1 MANVLVIYFS
11 AYGHIHRMAEAAAK
25 GAAEEGHAVRLARIP
40 EFRSPDNVTALLD
53 HPSLRK
59 ERAGGGDG
67 EGDGGDGGGGN
78 GNGGLAGAFR
88 IWARWEKYEAS
99 QREQQG
105 VPEATADDLRWA
117 DGIVWGYPTYYGS
130 MPAQVKS
137 FLDLSGSLCSGGE
150 LEGKP
155 TGVMTSAGSIHTGH
169 EAAILTAIV
178 PLLHFGM
185 VFVGLPYTQNP
196 EYLTADAIGGSPYGP
211 STLAGPDSSRTPDER
226 ELTMAG
232 RLGARVARF
241 AEAAKGIR

>member
-1 MANVLVIYFS
+1 MANVLIIYFS

-25 GAAEEGHAVRLARIP
+25 GAREEGHEVRLVRIP

-53 HPSLRK
+53 HPSRRQGK
-59 ERAGGGDG
+59 GDDSLSG
-67 EGDGGDGGGGN
+67 K
-78 GNGGLAGAFR
+78 FR
-88 IWARWEKYEAS
+88 VGARWEKYEAS
-99 QREQQG
+99 QLEQKE
-105 VPEATADDLRWA
+105 VSEASTDDLRWA
-117 DGIVWGYPTYYGS
+117 DGIVWGFPTYYGS

-137 FLDLSGSLCSGGE
+137 FLDMSGSLCSSGE

-169 EAAILTAIV
+169 EATILTSIV
-178 PLLHFGM
+178 PLLHFGLIY
-185 VFVGLPYTQNP
+185 VGLPYSQNP

-226 ELTMAG
+226 ELIMAG

-241 AEAAKGIR
+241 AEATKGIK

>member
-1 MANVLVIYFS
+1 MAKLLVVYFS

-25 GAAEEGHAVRLARIP
+25 GASEDGHTTRIVRIP
-40 EFRSPDNVTALLD
+40 EFRSPDNITALLD
-53 HPSLRK
+53 HPSRRQRRDDDDSLS
-59 ERAGGGDG
+59 GT
-67 EGDGGDGGGGN
+67 
-78 GNGGLAGAFR
+78 FR
-88 IWARWEKYEAS
+88 IGARWSKYEAS
-99 QREQQG
+99 QEEQKG

-117 DGIVWGYPTYYGS
+117 DGIVWGFPTYYGS

-137 FLDLSGSLCSGGE
+137 FLDMSGSLCAGGE

-169 EAAILTAIV
+169 EATILTSIV
-178 PLLHFGM
+178 PLLHFGLIY
-185 VFVGLPYTQNP
+185 VGLPYSQNP

-226 ELTMAG
+226 ELLMAG

-241 AEAAKGIR
+241 AEATKGIK

>member
-1 MANVLVIYFS
+1 MAKVLIVYFS

-25 GAAEEGHAVRLARIP
+25 GAVEEGHEARLVRIP

-53 HPSLRK
+53 HPSRRLEK
-59 ERAGGGDG
+59 
-67 EGDGGDGGGGN
+67 EGDSLSGK
-78 GNGGLAGAFR
+78 FR
-88 IWARWEKYEAS
+88 VGARWEKYEAS
-99 QREQQG
+99 QLEQKE
-105 VPEATADDLRWA
+105 VPEASPDDLRWA
-117 DGIVWGYPTYYGS
+117 DGIIWGFPTYYGS

-137 FLDLSGSLCSGGE
+137 FLDMSGSLCANGD

-169 EAAILTAIV
+169 EATILTSIV
-178 PLLHFGM
+178 PLLHFGLIYI
-185 VFVGLPYTQNP
+185 GLPYSQNP

-226 ELTMAG
+226 ELIMAG

-241 AEAAKGIR
+241 AEATKGIK

>member
-1 MANVLVIYFS
+1 MANVLVVYFS
-11 AYGHIHRMAEAAAK
+11 AYGHVHRMAEAAAK
-25 GAAEEGHAVRLARIP
+25 GAAEAGHTARIVRIP

-53 HPSLRK
+53 HPSR
-59 ERAGGGDG
+59 RR
-67 EGDGGDGGGGN
+67 EGRDE
-78 GNGGLAGAFR
+78 GLSGAFR
-88 IWARWEKYEAS
+88 VGARWEKYEAS
-99 QREQQG
+99 QREQAG

-137 FLDLSGSLCSGGE
+137 FLDLSGSLCTSGE

-178 PLLHFGM
+178 PLLHFGLI
-185 VFVGLPYTQNP
+185 FVGLPYSQNP
-196 EYLTADAIGGSPYGP
+196 EYLTADPIGGSPYGP

-232 RLGARVARF
+232 RLGARVGRF
-241 AEAAKGIR
+241 AEATKGIK

>member
-1 MANVLVIYFS
+1 MAKLLVVYFS
-11 AYGHIHRMAEAAAK
+11 AYGHMYRMAEAAAK
-25 GAAEEGHAVRLARIP
+25 GANDEGHEGRLARIP

-53 HPSLRK
+53 HPSRRQDRDEEALS
-59 ERAGGGDG
+59 GT
-67 EGDGGDGGGGN
+67 
-78 GNGGLAGAFR
+78 FR
-88 IWARWEKYEAS
+88 IGARWEKYEAALAL
-99 QREQQG
+99 QRH

-137 FLDLSGSLCSGGE
+137 FLDLSGSLCSSGE

-169 EAAILTAIV
+169 EATILTSIV
-178 PLLHFGM
+178 PLLHFGLIY
-185 VFVGLPYTQNP
+185 VGLPYSQNP

-211 STLAGPDSSRTPDER
+211 STLAGPDSSRSPDER
-226 ELTMAG
+226 ELIMAG

-241 AEAAKGIR
+241 AEATKGIK

>member
-1 MANVLVIYFS
+1 MAKVLVVYFS
-11 AYGHIHRMAEAAAK
+11 AYGHMHKMALAALR
-25 GAAEEGHAVRLARIP
+25 GAADEGHEARLARIP

-53 HPSLRK
+53 RPGRESGR
-59 ERAGGGDG
+59 EDR
-67 EGDGGDGGGGN
+67 
-78 GNGGLAGAFR
+78 GLSGTFR
-88 IWARWEKYEAS
+88 TGARWEKYEAALEA
-99 QREQQG
+99 QKG

-117 DGIVWGYPTYYGS
+117 DGIVWGFPTYYGS

-137 FLDLSGSLCSGGE
+137 FLDLSGSLCAGGE

-169 EAAILTAIV
+169 EATILTSIV
-178 PLLHFGM
+178 PLLHFGL
-185 VFVGLPYTQNP
+185 VYVGLPYSQNP

-211 STLAGPDSSRTPDER
+211 STLAGPDSGRTPDER

-241 AEAAKGIR
+241 AEATKGIR

>member
-1 MANVLVIYFS
+1 MANLLVVYFS

-25 GAAEEGHAVRLARIP
+25 GAEDDGHQTRLARIP

-53 HPSLRK
+53 RPDRRSGREEHELSGKFRV
-59 ERAGGGDG
+59 
-67 EGDGGDGGGGN
+67 
-78 GNGGLAGAFR
+78 GARF
-88 IWARWEKYEAS
+88 EKYLAALEA
-99 QREQQG
+99 QKD

-117 DGIVWGYPTYYGS
+117 DGIVWGFPTYYGS

-137 FLDLSGSLCSGGE
+137 FLDMSGSLCASGE

-169 EAAILTAIV
+169 EATILTSIV
-178 PLLHFGM
+178 PLLHFGLIY
-185 VFVGLPYTQNP
+185 VGLPYSQNP

-211 STLAGPDSSRTPDER
+211 STLAGPDSSKTPDER
-226 ELTMAG
+226 ELRMAG

-241 AEAAKGIR
+241 AEATKGIR